1 MARLTGAP
9 GGCASR
15 PRLGGD
21 PQCACAHD
29 PATVSDP
36 GGLCAAT
43 AKGQATRRA
52 WVADGEVVTQS
63 ALAFHW
69 RTSTRTVQRELKRE
83 QIFGFHI
90 DGQTYVIA
98 EFLRVDRLMATAVSS
113 ALRGLSPETK
123 LVFWKRAHGALGGRT
138 VCEILESERPVPAL
152 ARVTELAQ
160 VWVAEDGVKRPE

>member
-1 MARLTGAP
+1 MARLTGATD
-9 GGCASR
+9 GCASR
-15 PRLGGD
+15 ARLGGEL
-21 PQCACAHD
+21 QCACEHD
-29 PATVSDP
+29 LETVSNP
-36 GGLCAAT
+36 GGLCAAI
-43 AKGQATRRA
+43 AEGRAARRA

-63 ALAFHW
+63 ALAVHW
-69 RTSTRTVQRELKRE
+69 RTSTRTVQRELRRE

-98 EFLRVDRLMATAVSS
+98 EFLRVDRLMAIAVSS

-123 LVFWKRAHGALGGRT
+123 LVFWKRSHGALGGRT

-160 VWVAEDGVKRPE
+160 AWVTEEGRE

>member
-1 MARLTGAP
+1 M
-9 GGCASR
+9 
-15 PRLGGD
+15 
-21 PQCACAHD
+21 
-29 PATVSDP
+29 
-36 GGLCAAT
+36 
-43 AKGQATRRA
+43 
-52 WVADGEVVTQS
+52 
-63 ALAFHW
+63 
-69 RTSTRTVQRELKRE
+69 QRELKRE

-98 EFLRVDRLMATAVSS
+98 EFLRVDRLMAIAVSS

-160 VWVAEDGVKRPE
+160 AWVAEDGGKRPE